1 MRLFLPCP
9 HFRPEIEASVARAG
23 TAAGLDFQD
32 ILAVIGCRG
41 ILLPGNGHAM
51 QTLGVVVNHDTV
63 VSVPESRVAV
73 EHLPERHGRSEFLR
87 RRDARSPLG
96 GYGCGKGNRA
106 GGISHEILPEAMC
119 PDPSLFRLHFV
130 ELAIDPSLPSEM
142 LFFQIWLWSK
152 AHPAIRLY
160 TSLLPLL
167 V

>member
-1 MRLFLPCP
+1 MGAGKIGGAAHDLVDVFFPVARAGVRRKPPVRTSRADAVRRPTEISAGGDLGDNAGDEHLAVTA
-9 HFRPEIEASVARAG
+9 FRPEIEASVAGAG

-41 ILLPGNGHAM
+41 ILLPGNGHH
-51 QTLGVVVNHDTV
+51 TVLGVVVNHDTV

-106 GGISHEILPEAMC
+106 GGIP
-119 PDPSLFRLHFV
+119 
-130 ELAIDPSLPSEM
+130 
-142 LFFQIWLWSK
+142 
-152 AHPAIRLY
+152 
-160 TSLLPLL
+160 
-167 V
+167 